1 MTAPAGPDLGSL
13 MRSYNLILQ
22 SLWRTGTVRPLRS
35 NRAIISFVRTVR
47 SNRAIALFIPL
58 IDPNFCIA
66 VSLADA
72 LLDGVDTDS
81 DTAAAALDPAII
93 DARFVGMPQH
103 RGERC
108 TGERAHAATRVD
120 TRCAPR
126 SAPEGRY
133 PRNSWVT
140 ASRTEV
146 KVSKNRQQ

>member
-22 SLWRTGTVRPLRS
+22 SLRRTGTVRPLRS

-120 TRCAPR
+120 TRTVRA
-126 SAPEGRY
+126 
-133 PRNSWVT
+133 V
-140 ASRTEV
+140 
-146 KVSKNRQQ
+146 QQRGDIHGNLPHARREPTTMRHTRV

>member
-22 SLWRTGTVRPLRS
+22 SLRRTGTVWPLRS

-66 VSLADA
+66 LSLADS

-120 TRCAPR
+120 TRSLRTAPCTR
-126 SAPEGRY
+126 GEIS
-133 PRNSWVT
+133 
-140 ASRTEV
+140 TELLLHARGEPTTMRDTRV
-146 KVSKNRQQ
+146 

>member
-108 TGERAHAATRVD
+108 TGERAHAARGWIRA
-120 TRCAPR
+120 RCAPR

-133 PRNSWVT
+133 PRNS
-140 ASRTEV
+140 
-146 KVSKNRQQ
+146 

>member
-1 MTAPAGPDLGSL
+1 M
-13 MRSYNLILQ
+13 
-22 SLWRTGTVRPLRS
+22 
-35 NRAIISFVRTVR
+35 RTVR

-66 VSLADA
+66 LSLADS

-108 TGERAHAATRVD
+108 AQESAHAGGYALGA
-120 TRCAPR
+120 RC
-126 SAPEGRY
+126 
-133 PRNSWVT
+133 
-140 ASRTEV
+140 SRGEISTELF
-146 KVSKNRQQ
+146 S